1 MFLVL
6 SVKWLPSVT
15 SFTQALISSKFLPKS
30 KSLISSWPTKITSP
44 VEATPV
50 GSSIKLNFKLFVAK
64 VLLSF
69 TE

>member
-15 SFTQALISSKFLPKS
+15 SITQAFISSKFFVISPS
-30 KSLISSWPTKITSP
+30 SISSWPTAMTSLVKARP
-44 VEATPV
+44 TGE
-50 GSSIKLNFKLFVAK
+50 SIRLNFKLFVAK